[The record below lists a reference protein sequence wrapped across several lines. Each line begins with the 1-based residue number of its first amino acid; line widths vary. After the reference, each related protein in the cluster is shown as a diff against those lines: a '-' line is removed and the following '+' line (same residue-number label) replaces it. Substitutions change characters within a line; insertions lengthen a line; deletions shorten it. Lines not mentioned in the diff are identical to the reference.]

1 MINHA
6 TNHTHHV
13 TQHLKTDD
21 KNIIIGYKT
30 SDLLAGVICL
40 ILSII
45 GLTIMDKSQ
54 TTTWGVIGF
63 FGIGS
68 IVLLWKFINSKNR
81 FIKKNS
87 TEAKLILE
95 KEFKDLYNTNGLL
108 NYNEQGFELMLDGKL
123 TKTDWNEIDRILAYK
138 VDLLAVDEICL
149 FVDIDKERSFE
160 ISEST
165 KGWFVFGKKISEIF
179 PEIKE
184 NWEFDIA
191 IPPFERN
198 ETELYNRNK
207 NVG

>member
-1 MINHA
+1 M
-6 TNHTHHV
+6 
-13 TQHLKTDD
+13 KTDD
-21 KNIIIGYKT
+21 KNIIIGKKY
-30 SDLLAGVICL
+30 SDLLAGIICL
-40 ILSII
+40 TFSIV

-54 TTTWGVIGF
+54 IMTWVIIGF

-68 IVLLWKFINSKNR
+68 IVLLLKFVNLNNR
-81 FIKKNS
+81 FISENS
-87 TEAKLILE
+87 KEAKLIRE
-95 KEFKDLYNTNGLL
+95 KEFKHLYSTNGLF
-108 NYNEQGFELMLDGKL
+108 NYNEIGFELMLNGKL
-123 TKTDWNEIDRILAYK
+123 TKTKWNEINRILAYK

-165 KGWFVFGKKISEIF
+165 KGWFVFGEKIREIF

-184 NWEFDIA
+184 TWEFDIA

-207 NVG
+207 NAV